1 MGSRDEP
8 FAAFVNAY
16 RARLLGTAALIHLEP
31 ERAGPLVHAVLAQVY
46 AAWPRLD
53 DPYAYAVRAVLSPA
67 WAGVQLP
74 GEAATRFEL
83 VDVDAARPRFGDGIL
98 SELAALSEDERRVL
112 VLASYTH
119 LPLVEI
125 AAVLGRDVTDVI
137 SQLRAATDRL
147 QSMPRLNGRRRLAAE
162 LAAAA
167 PVSPPAGNSAAS
179 RQPVPDAPRAGRSL
193 LRHRRLRALAVAA
206 ALAVLVGFAVRQAA
220 PLLSPVASSGP
231 QLGPQVG
238 PQVSVRPTER
248 PPCDTT
254 EPRCRADIVSGWR
267 LEMARVISAHLD
279 PDGDY
284 FTGFSYSYTEGYQG
298 SDFWDGGGGAL
309 GLDLYRMTGGAT
321 EVYLQIATTR
331 SYAIRCGE
339 LTKRPC
345 HTTRFMDGNRF
356 TLTDPSTVAQGL
368 EAQHRPEG
376 TFVITV
382 VARNTSRAS
391 RELPVTRADMVDLV
405 ADPRL
410 RLPPH

>member
-1 MGSRDEP
+1 M
-8 FAAFVNAY
+8 
-16 RARLLGTAALIHLEP
+16 
-31 ERAGPLVHAVLAQVY
+31 LAQVY

-137 SQLRAATDRL
+137 AQLRAATDRL

-206 ALAVLVGFAVRQAA
+206 ALVVLVGFAVRQAA

-231 QLGPQVG
+231 QLGPR
-238 PQVSVRPTER
+238 SA
-248 PPCDTT
+248 
-254 EPRCRADIVSGWR
+254 PRF
-267 LEMARVISAHLD
+267 L
-279 PDGDY
+279 
-284 FTGFSYSYTEGYQG
+284 
-298 SDFWDGGGGAL
+298 
-309 GLDLYRMTGGAT
+309 
-321 EVYLQIATTR
+321 
-331 SYAIRCGE
+331 
-339 LTKRPC
+339 
-345 HTTRFMDGNRF
+345 
-356 TLTDPSTVAQGL
+356 
-368 EAQHRPEG
+368 
-376 TFVITV
+376 
-382 VARNTSRAS
+382 
-391 RELPVTRADMVDLV
+391 
-405 ADPRL
+405 
-410 RLPPH
+410 